1 MLNKEFWDHLAL
13 FPKLKGETVLNSSI
27 FISRSSTPSF
37 KEQCLKWHNA
47 YRELHQ
53 RREIVQT
60 NYKSPDYAYSP
71 PQQVQNVTWNDTLAA
86 NAENWANYLATNN
99 LFEHAKNI
107 WEGENLYLSGSPLP
121 TEPCTEATQLFYR
134 EIDNY
139 DFSKPGFSLKTG
151 HFTQVFFHNFFNA
164 TDSLF
169 VIHVE
174 VTPKRIRNDSRLV
187 VVIRYFPPG
196 NLISGKEAFK
206 KNVLPIPERE
216 RGGAIERRASLALT
230 GFVFIVGTC
239 CQFLF

>member
-1 MLNKEFWDHLAL
+1 MLARVPKPIIKCVWQSKTTLYKNLLKSGLLDLFLA
-13 FPKLKGETVLNSSI
+13 
-27 FISRSSTPSF
+27 F
-37 KEQCLKWHNA
+37 K
-47 YRELHQ
+47 
-53 RREIVQT
+53 RREIVHT

-174 VTPKRIRNDSRLV
+174 VTRFYPHSPRLIND
-187 VVIRYFPPG
+187 
-196 NLISGKEAFK
+196 
-206 KNVLPIPERE
+206 KNF
-216 RGGAIERRASLALT
+216 S
-230 GFVFIVGTC
+230 
-239 CQFLF
+239 FLFIHQAYGQF

>member
-1 MLNKEFWDHLAL
+1 MQII
-13 FPKLKGETVLNSSI
+13 GTVLFVTVFVINNALYGG
-27 FISRSSTPSF
+27 SSTSSF

-47 YRELHQ
+47 YRELH
-53 RREIVQT
+53 
-60 NYKSPDYAYSP
+60 
-71 PQQVQNVTWNDTLAA
+71 QVQNVTWNDTLAA

-151 HFTQVFFHNFFNA
+151 HFTQVVWKNTKEIGA
-164 TDSLF
+164 A
-169 VIHVE
+169 
-174 VTPKRIRNDSRLV
+174 KRIRNDSRLV

-230 GFVFIVGTC
+230 GFVFIVGNC